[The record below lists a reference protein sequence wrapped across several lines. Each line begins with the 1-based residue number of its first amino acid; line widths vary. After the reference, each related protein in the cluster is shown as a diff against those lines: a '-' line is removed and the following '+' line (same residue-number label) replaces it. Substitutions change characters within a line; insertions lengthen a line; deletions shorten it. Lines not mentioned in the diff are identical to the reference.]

1 MWGKNSNMIKNDKKY
16 LLFIEPQSRK
26 MEDDINDELTVFAQ
40 HLNDTMQ
47 SRNDYTKG
55 WHSCACGKAHST
67 NVTYHVSVAGEKMIT
82 NSLLVH
88 YVKNHRSE
96 VPEEEL
102 KKLQAGLDYW
112 QEHQNSYTS
121 KKKIKP

>member
-1 MWGKNSNMIKNDKKY
+1 MIKNEKKY
-16 LLFIEPQSRK
+16 LLFIEPQSKK
-26 MEDDINDELTVFAQ
+26 MEEDIDDELTVFAQ
-40 HLNDTMQ
+40 HLKETMTSNHDQ
-47 SRNDYTKG
+47 TKG
-55 WHSCACGKAHST
+55 FHSCRCGKAHSGS
-67 NVTYHVSVAGEKMIT
+67 VTYSVSVAGEKMIT

-102 KKLQAGLDYW
+102 NKLRAGLTYW
-112 QEHQNSYTS
+112 QAHQHNHIG